1 MQTKRILLFSLV
13 VAGVAFSLN
22 INNAQAATIQTP
34 IQGTSYVKK
43 GNTYKLH
50 LKVPGKVTINTKAKY
65 TIINT
70 ASWKCIP
77 YSGSNK
83 NSKVFY
89 LRAGNYKLTSTN
101 SKNTKIKTSFT
112 KLTKLKKTL
121 DDYPIEK
128 NELTSIDPDKIKV
141 GQKVKGFLDMFKTYK
156 FSGFHYYK
164 FTINKPQK
172 ITVNLSAMPVYE
184 LSKTNIFS
192 DTNVS
197 IKPDT
202 DYSYNLDNWRVKG
215 KISNK
220 KNIWYLAKGTYVMNV
235 SNLRGRFNFKLT
247 GTDTNQVPTQ
257 NEISNITT
265 TEDGLKVDYTK
276 SDNANKYVTY
286 YEGIDTPYS
295 SSSVTTK
302 EDTLTQLINKQHLVN
317 GATYNLAVR
326 PRNNKTYGELSKT
339 EKYTYYVPL
348 IKDAATPEKPVLST
362 SYYDDN
368 GNDEPY
374 IGLKWNKNDKVNSY
388 EVAYRVKGS
397 EEWHTYFT
405 QSTTGDELT
414 NSTKKDDA
422 LYFKKGKTYELKV
435 RALTGNL
442 KSDWSDIKTETVTV
456 TPITNQG

>member
-1 MQTKRILLFSLV
+1 MQTKKILLSSLV
-13 VAGVAFSLN
+13 AAGIAFSLN
-22 INNAQAATIQTP
+22 INNTQAATIQTP

-70 ASWKCIP
+70 SSWKCIP
-77 YSGSNK
+77 YSGSTK

-128 NELTSIDPDKIKV
+128 NELTSTSPDKIKV

-164 FTINKPQK
+164 FTIDKPQK
-172 ITVNLSAMPVYE
+172 ITVNLSTMPVYE

-192 DTNVS
+192 DTSIS

-202 DYSYNLDNWRVKG
+202 DYSYNLDSWRVKG
-215 KISNK
+215 KVSNK
-220 KNIWYLAKGTYVMNV
+220 KNVWYLAKGTYLMDVN
-235 SNLRGRFNFKLT
+235 NLRGRFNFKLT
-247 GTDTNQVPTQ
+247 GTDTDQVPAQ

-276 SDNANKYVTY
+276 SDNANKYVIY

-295 SSSVTTK
+295 RSLITTK
-302 EDTLTQLINKQHLVN
+302 EDTLTQLIDKQSLVN

-326 PRNNKTYGELSKT
+326 PGNDKACGELSKI
-339 EKYTYYVPL
+339 EKYTYYAPL
-348 IKDAATPEKPVLST
+348 AKDAVTPEKPVLT
-362 SYYDDN
+362 TNYYDDN

-374 IGLKWNKNDKVNSY
+374 ISLKWNKNDKVDSY

-397 EEWHTYFT
+397 NDWHTYFT
-405 QSTTGDELT
+405 SQSNWDELD
-414 NSTKKDDA
+414 NSTNKNDA

-442 KSDWSDIKTETVTV
+442 KSDWSDVKTETVAV
-456 TPITNQG
+456 TPITNQD

>member
-1 MQTKRILLFSLV
+1 MKTKKILLSSLIA
-13 VAGVAFSLN
+13 AGMAFSFN
-22 INNAQAATIQTP
+22 MNNAQAATIQTP

-65 TIINT
+65 KIINT
-70 ASWKCIP
+70 SSWKCIP
-77 YSGSNK
+77 YSGSTK

-128 NELTSIDPDKIKV
+128 NELTSTNPDKIKI

-156 FSGFHYYK
+156 FSGNHYYK
-164 FTINKPQK
+164 FTLDKPQK
-172 ITVNLSAMPVYE
+172 ITVNLSTMPVYE

-192 DTNVS
+192 DTS
-197 IKPDT
+197 ISIRPDT
-202 DYSYNLDNWRVKG
+202 SYDYSLANWRVKG
-215 KISNK
+215 KVANK
-220 KNIWYLAKGTYVMNV
+220 KNVWYLTKGTYLMSV

-247 GTDTNQVPTQ
+247 GTDTDQVPTQ
-257 NEISNITT
+257 NKISNIITT
-265 TEDGLKVDYTK
+265 TDGVKVDYTK
-276 SDNANKYVTY
+276 SENANKYIVY
-286 YEGIDTPYS
+286 YEGVDTPYS
-295 SSSVTTK
+295 SSSITSTDK
-302 EDTLTQLINKQHLVN
+302 NDLTQTISKQRLIN

-326 PRNNKTYGELSKT
+326 PGNDETYGELSKV

-348 IKDAATPEKPVLST
+348 AKDAVTPEKPTLTT
-362 SYYDDN
+362 SYYDDH

-374 IGLKWNKNDKVNSY
+374 ISLKWDKNDKVDSY

-397 EEWHTYFT
+397 DEWHTYFT

-414 NSTKKDDA
+414 NSTDKTNA
-422 LYFKKGKTYELKV
+422 LHFKKGKTYELKV
-435 RALTGNL
+435 RALTSNL
-442 KSDWSDIKTETVTV
+442 KSDWSGIKTETVTV
-456 TPITNQG
+456 TPVTN